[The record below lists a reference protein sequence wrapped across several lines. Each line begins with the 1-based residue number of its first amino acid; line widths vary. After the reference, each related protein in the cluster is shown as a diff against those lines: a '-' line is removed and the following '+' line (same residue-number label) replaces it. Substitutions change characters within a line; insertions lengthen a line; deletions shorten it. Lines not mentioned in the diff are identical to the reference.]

1 MDWSRCGRAFVQME
15 LDSLRLVRGSWP
27 SFDRQYYE
35 DAEQLYLEGQGR
47 KLRSQVRRADL
58 AGAAAAPPRAVTSRS
73 RDRCKA
79 AVRRT
84 ACTATPAWRARS
96 STRRR
101 SAWLKGS

>member
-58 AGAAAAPPRAVTSRS
+58 AGAAAAPPRGQSP
-73 RDRCKA
+73 A
-79 AVRRT
+79 ARAT
-84 ACTATPAWRARS
+84 AA
-96 STRRR
+96 RRR
-101 SAWLKGS
+101 SGARHAPPPRLGEPGRPPGGDQPG